1 MLLSQAVQHGR
12 RLRHKAPS
20 WLTEL
25 GPERT
30 DGVSEVYLLTF
41 ARILAQRLQRGG
53 LRDVTQMSRADILDC
68 VLNSWERPLTT
79 SAGGRPRDSEADL
92 VKRVVVPRF
101 PFPLLENLPCL
112 PQPRSPPL
120 LLLSQHGMAKS
131 ITCSRTSL
139 SQAGAGCK

>member
-20 WLTEL
+20 WLIEL

-53 LRDVTQMSRADILDC
+53 LRDVTQMSRADVLDC
-68 VLNSWERPLTT
+68 VKKTECEETVTT
-79 SAGGRPRDSEADL
+79 EAM
-92 VKRVVVPRF
+92 
-101 PFPLLENLPCL
+101 
-112 PQPRSPPL
+112 QPS
-120 LLLSQHGMAKS
+120 SFYIFMC
-131 ITCSRTSL
+131 T
-139 SQAGAGCK
+139 